1 MMKIKLNPAVLAKVT
16 AGLLFL
22 CSGPL
27 LADEIDK
34 EKWKAFCAETLSTT
48 PTYFTSF
55 GDSAN
60 ELRKNYCATL
70 DVDAFR
76 EALVSAM
83 LTDSTPLTAANGIPV
98 NGSGQPFTF
107 NSMIN
112 SLASMP
118 LTLGVP
124 NFQSR
129 RTASTMELGLGSLQ
143 TYSLPL
149 DACTSNIQ
157 QTYTDATCVSYFK
170 EFKNVY
176 TFAQQTVAA
185 PVAEQVWQVWD
196 AAEKEWNRYFDE
208 GRSQYPWE
216 YAANYALWARTKRAG
231 EVGTP
236 LDYQIILL
244 HPSPVIENVKDARD
258 GENTEP
264 ALMIEVVGINYW
276 QSDKWYQPTGA
287 SLVTIHADRDEV
299 RDWAYGVAVHFNNN
313 LTIGMA
319 RHENENGIFISV
331 DLLNALFGTES
342 RIKEIRSQFLGQ

>member
-1 MMKIKLNPAVLAKVT
+1 MKIKFTTVLVAVVT
-16 AGLLFL
+16 ACLYTF
-22 CSGPL
+22 CFTPA
-27 LADEIDK
+27 LADGIDR
-34 EKWKAFCAETLSTT
+34 EKWKAFCTEALSTT

-55 GDSAN
+55 GDSAH
-60 ELRKNYCATL
+60 ELRQTYCATL
-70 DVDAFR
+70 DMDAFR
-76 EALVSAM
+76 EAVVSAM
-83 LTDSTPLTAANGIPV
+83 VADSTPFTAANGIPV
-98 NGSGQPFTF
+98 NGSNQSFTF
-107 NSMIN
+107 NPIIN

-129 RTASTMELGLGSLQ
+129 RTASTIELGLGSLQ
-143 TYSLPL
+143 AYSLPL
-149 DACTSNIQ
+149 DACTSTIQ
-157 QTYTDATCVSYFK
+157 QTYTDATCMSYFS
-170 EFKNVY
+170 EFKDVY

-216 YAANYALWARTKRAG
+216 YFANYAWWARSKRAG

-319 RHENENGIFISV
+319 SHEHENGIFISV
-331 DLLNALFGTES
+331 DLLNALFDTES

>member
-1 MMKIKLNPAVLAKVT
+1 MKIKLIPVFLVIVYAY
-16 AGLLFL
+16 LLF
-22 CSGPL
+22 CGSAPAR
-27 LADEIDK
+27 ADGIDRK
-34 EKWKAFCAETLSTT
+34 KWKAFCAEELSIT
-48 PTYFTSF
+48 PKYFTSF
-55 GDSAN
+55 GDSTN
-60 ELRKNYCATL
+60 ELRDIYCATL
-70 DVDAFR
+70 DVRAFR

-83 LTDSTPLTAANGIPV
+83 VADSTPLTAVNGIPV
-98 NGSGQPFTF
+98 NGTNQSFTF
-107 NSMIN
+107 NLMIN

-149 DACTSNIQ
+149 DACTSTIQ
-157 QTYTDATCVSYFK
+157 QTYTDATCMSYFS
-170 EFKNVY
+170 EFKDVY

-216 YAANYALWARTKRAG
+216 YIANYAWWARSKRAG

-287 SLVTIHADRDEV
+287 SLVTIHADRDGV
-299 RDWAYGVAVHFNNN
+299 RDWAYGAAVHFNNN

-331 DLLNALFGTES
+331 DLLHALFNTES
-342 RIKEIRSQFLGQ
+342 RIKEIRSQFLGK